1 MNKEIAVYGELV
13 GTFHGQ
19 NTQACFSSLIMYVSP
34 KNCVYELFK
43 ETFKERRIIFFPIFI
58 HY

>member
-1 MNKEIAVYGELV
+1 MNKAIAVYGELV

-34 KNCVYELFK
+34 KNLGGQLLTQELASK
-43 ETFKERRIIFFPIFI
+43 SADHDSLLPL
-58 HY
+58 